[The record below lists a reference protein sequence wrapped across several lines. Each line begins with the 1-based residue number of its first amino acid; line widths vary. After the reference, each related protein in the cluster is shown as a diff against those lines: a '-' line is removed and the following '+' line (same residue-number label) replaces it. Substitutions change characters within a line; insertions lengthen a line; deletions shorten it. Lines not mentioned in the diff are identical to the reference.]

1 MPTRTLLPVKAT
13 ADEESLLSSF
23 SDLRAGWEV
32 DEYIEPLTGIAR
44 HPLFKMPGCPWRNGS
59 IQRHGK
65 FDIGYLILTN
75 HCDEQGHPRQRC
87 SSGRPARAR
96 NLLFDLGC
104 STYSGNVSLKKGS
117 GIGPSTTTP
126 TPNRP
131 HHRPHRHPHQPHSPP
146 PPPGLHALHTRHLT
160 ASLPLFYVFSP
171 LPHTSPHHLILTA
184 HLLRLPAPAATAP
197 HPPPPTRTPPHSR
210 LLRTA
215 TRRHH
220 PPHLT
225 HPEHTPHRHHRPPP
239 PTRPLRHTS
248 TLSRRTSPL
257 LLRPTCPRWIP
268 PPRHPLRPPPAP
280 HAIAITPHLP
290 EPPHRHPPLQ

>member
-96 NLLFDLGC
+96 NLFFDLGC
-104 STYSGNVSLKKGS
+104 STYSGNVSLETGS
-117 GIGPSTTTP
+117 GIGPSIPLFIQLYERRCIEFDMIYAWEATP
-126 TPNRP
+126 HAGDTWWDTVPLAVRP
-131 HHRPHRHPHQPHSPP
+131 KLHFYNHPVSEHLVGADGSYTHPHSF
-146 PPPGLHALHTRHLT
+146 LAMLN
-160 ASLPLFYVFSP
+160 
-171 LPHTSPHHLILTA
+171 
-184 HLLRLPAPAATAP
+184 
-197 HPPPPTRTPPHSR
+197 
-210 LLRTA
+210 RTA
-215 TRRHH
+215 
-220 PPHLT
+220 
-225 HPEHTPHRHHRPPP
+225 E
-239 PTRPLRHTS
+239 
-248 TLSRRTSPL
+248 
-257 LLRPTCPRWIP
+257 
-268 PPRHPLRPPPAP
+268 PADFVVLKVD
-280 HAIAITPHLP
+280 I
-290 EPPHRHPPLQ
+290 EGQV